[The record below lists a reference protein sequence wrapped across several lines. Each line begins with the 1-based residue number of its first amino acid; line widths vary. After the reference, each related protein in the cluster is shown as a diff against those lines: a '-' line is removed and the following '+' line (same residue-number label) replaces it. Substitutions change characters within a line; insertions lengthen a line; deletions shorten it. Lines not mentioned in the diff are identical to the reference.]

1 VESFLAAC
9 SGIRNLFAQF
19 NLYGDMHLLGILQDV
34 QVLVIDVEAISERAA
49 VDVPH
54 PLFLNVAHLEL
65 LDINDIS
72 VWNAADVYA
81 HLASIPRLVA
91 LNMILND
98 IVSHTDL
105 RDGTRL
111 ECIVFLLSLADKM
124 DTSPLFGDVRFV
136 FIRQKDDYR
145 LYWLRGATT
154 GNDCWAHADA
164 FIAARRAGNISVV
177 RSSYFRLILIS
188 FSSLFALIFI
198 FIF

>member
-1 VESFLAAC
+1 
-9 SGIRNLFAQF
+9 
-19 NLYGDMHLLGILQDV
+19 MHLLGILQEV

-49 VDVPH
+49 VNVPH

-72 VWNAADVYA
+72 AWKAADVYA
-81 HLASIPRLVA
+81 HLAFIPRLVA
-91 LNMILND
+91 LNMILNV

-124 DTSPLFGDVRFV
+124 EDTSPLFGDVRFV

-145 LYWLRGATT
+145 LYWLRGTT
-154 GNDCWAHADA
+154 TEGRGTLA
-164 FIAARRAGNISVV
+164 
-177 RSSYFRLILIS
+177 S
-188 FSSLFALIFI
+188 FKVPIFVS
-198 FIF
+198 F